1 MGTITVAE
9 SMGPVLDRVIQ
20 WLKRL
25 RALPSVNAPLTYGV
39 RGILR
44 LLRTHSEF
52 AVKHLP
58 HVGRTRMEL
67 PNGRMAWL
75 SSRGD
80 DWVSNQVF
88 WRGWDGYETE
98 VSRIFWRLAAQARV
112 TLDVGA
118 HVGYYTVL
126 AAMANPGGT
135 VYALEPLP
143 AVFERLMRNV
153 AINGLQ
159 NVVAVRR
166 AAGAVDS
173 EADFFH
179 VPGIIPCS
187 SSLSEDFMRGTPA
200 VEKVRVEVTR
210 VDTLATEHDLQT
222 VDLVKLDTETTEPEV
237 LAGMVDVLHNWRPD
251 IICEVLRDA
260 DTRALATALRP
271 LGYSF
276 YHLTDRG
283 LEHREQLIW
292 HPRWLNYLFTTSE
305 VPPVELSRRK
315 IGM

>member
-1 MGTITVAE
+1 MGT
-9 SMGPVLDRVIQ
+9 VLRRVIQ

-25 RALPSVNAPLTYGV
+25 RALPAVNAPLTYGV
-39 RGILR
+39 RGMLR
-44 LLRTHSEF
+44 MLGTRSEF

-67 PNGRMAWL
+67 PNGRTAWL

-98 VSRIFWRLAAQARV
+98 VSRIFWRLAAEAKV

-143 AVFERLMRNV
+143 AVFERLLHNV
-153 AINGLQ
+153 ELNGLH
-159 NVVAVRR
+159 NVVAVER

-173 EADFFH
+173 EADFFY

-187 SSLSEDFMRGTPA
+187 SSLSEDFMHGTPG
-200 VEKVRVEVTR
+200 VEKVRVGVTR

-237 LAGMVDVLHNWRPD
+237 LAGMVNILRHWKPD

-260 DTRALATALRP
+260 DTRALASRLRP

-276 YHLTDRG
+276 YHLTDSGPVR
-283 LEHREQLIW
+283 RDQLVW
-292 HPRWLNYLFTTSE
+292 HPRWLNYLLTVSGQAI
-305 VPPVELSRRK
+305 VDSV
-315 IGM
+315 I